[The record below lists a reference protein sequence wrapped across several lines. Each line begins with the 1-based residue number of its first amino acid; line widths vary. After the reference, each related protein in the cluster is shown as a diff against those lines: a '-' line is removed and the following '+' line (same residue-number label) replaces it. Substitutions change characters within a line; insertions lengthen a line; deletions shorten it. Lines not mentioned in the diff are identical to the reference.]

1 MGNQEGIFERVDK
14 NGKPLWLEA
23 EYTPIVDSTGKVV
36 QVVKNARNLT
46 AQVEAE
52 TRLAEVTASL
62 ESKIRAGEQAI
73 SGVNEQIS
81 EVLEKN
87 THFKTSIES
96 LSGWD
101 MATGSLNPPS
111 APARNRT
118 AGREHMSFGTGCV
131 RRPFSGNAP
140 GI

>member
-81 EVLEKN
+81 EVLEK
-87 THFKTSIES
+87 TLISRLPLKACPDRPSRSTKSSGPFGIS
-96 LSGWD
+96 LPKP
-101 MATGSLNPPS
+101 T
-111 APARNRT
+111 
-118 AGREHMSFGTGCV
+118 
-131 RRPFSGNAP
+131 FSP
-140 GI
+140 